1 MMSIIYLFWM
11 YVLLFAVIGAMR
23 GWAKELMVVFSV
35 VTALAVNMLLEKYI
49 PLVRDLVKPDQAPTP
64 EALKAEFWIR
74 TLILIALV
82 YFGYQTVSISRFAS
96 KAVRERL
103 QDSMFGAVLGG
114 FNGYLIAGSILYYNH
129 VAGYPFPKIIIP
141 AQDPTI
147 ANAIAT
153 MMGYMPPQFLGEP
166 GIYFAVI
173 IILIFIIV
181 VYI

>member
-1 MMSIIYLFWM
+1 MMSIVYLFWM
-11 YVLLFAVIGAMR
+11 YVFLFGVIGAMR
-23 GWAKELMVVFSV
+23 GWAKELMVAFSV
-35 VTALAVNMLLEKYI
+35 VTSLAVNLLLEKYI
-49 PLVRDLVKPDQAPTP
+49 PLVRDLD
-64 EALKAEFWIR
+64 KASTSVFWIR

-129 VAGYPFPKIIIP
+129 MANYPYSEIVSPATDPLIIDSI
-141 AQDPTI
+141 
-147 ANAIAT
+147 NR
-153 MMGYMPPQFLGEP
+153 MLEYMPPRFLGEP